1 MPSYIA
7 FPDPPQP
14 VRAAIVLVNL
24 GTPAAPTTPAVR
36 RYLAEFLWDPRVI
49 DTARWLWWL
58 VLNLVVLRLRPPRS
72 ALAYQQ
78 VWSDGGSPLQV
89 GTRALAQRLHEQFTR
104 EFGDQVVVRHAM
116 RYGEPSIPTTMR
128 ELGALGVRRMLFI
141 PLFPQFSATTTA
153 SVLDRVGEELRNWR
167 YPPELRFV
175 NDYHDQPAHIEALAR
190 SVEAHWA
197 VKGRAD
203 RLMLSFHGIPQ
214 RYVRDGD
221 PYRAQCGATADLVR
235 ARLGLSEEQ
244 LVLSF
249 QSRVGREPWLQPY
262 TDKTLEALPGQGV
275 KRIDA
280 MCPGFSI
287 DCLETLEEI
296 AIEGRDSFLEAG
308 GERFEFIPCL
318 NDNDDQ
324 LTAIAEL
331 ARRHLQGWPEFERPV
346 ATGTSAGA

>member
-1 MPSYIA
+1 
-7 FPDPPQP
+7 PPQP

-36 RYLAEFLWDPRVI
+36 KYLAEFLWDPRVI

-72 ALAYQQ
+72 ARAYQQ

-89 GTRALAQRLHEQFTR
+89 GTRALADKLHEQFTG
-104 EFGDQVVVRHAM
+104 EFGDQVIVRHAM
-116 RYGEPSIPTTMR
+116 RYGEPSVPTTMR

-153 SVLDRVGEELRNWR
+153 SVLDCVGAELRNWR

-190 SVEAHWA
+190 SVEAHWIA
-197 VKGRAD
+197 KGRGQ

-221 PYRAQCGATADLVR
+221 PYRDQCGVTAERVR
-235 ARLGLSEEQ
+235 ERLGLSEEE
-244 LVLSF
+244 LILSF

-308 GERFEFIPCL
+308 GERFEYIGSL
-318 NDNDDQ
+318 NDSDDQ
-324 LTAIAEL
+324 VASIAAL
-331 ARRHLQGWPEFERPV
+331 VRRHVQGWPEFERMV
-346 ATGTSAGA
+346 ASGAGVGD

>member
-7 FPDPPQP
+7 FPQPTKP

-24 GTPAAPTTPAVR
+24 GTPEAPTTPAVR
-36 RYLAEFLWDPRVI
+36 KYLAEFLWDPRVI
-49 DTARWLWWL
+49 DTTRWLWWL

-72 ALAYQQ
+72 ARAYQE
-78 VWSDGGSPLQV
+78 VWSEGGSPLQV
-89 GTRALAQRLHEQFTR
+89 GTRALADRLHEQFRR
-104 EFGDQVVVRHAM
+104 EFGDQVIVRHAM
-116 RYGEPSIPTTMR
+116 RYGEPSVPTTMR

-153 SVLDRVGEELRNWR
+153 SVLDCVGEELRNWR

-197 VKGRAD
+197 ANGRGE

-221 PYRAQCGATADLVR
+221 PYRDQCGRTAELVR
-235 ARLGLSEEQ
+235 QRLGLSEQE
-244 LVLSF
+244 LVLTF

-262 TDKTLEALPGQGV
+262 TDKTLEALPEQGV

-280 MCPGFSI
+280 MCPGFSV

-296 AIEGRDSFLEAG
+296 AMEGRDSFIEAG
-308 GERFEFIPCL
+308 GERFHYIASL
-318 NDNDDQ
+318 NDSDDQ
-324 LTAIAEL
+324 LAAIAEL
-331 ARRHLQGWPEFERPV
+331 ARRHVQGWPEFDRV
-346 ATGTSAGA
+346 ADTDKHHGD